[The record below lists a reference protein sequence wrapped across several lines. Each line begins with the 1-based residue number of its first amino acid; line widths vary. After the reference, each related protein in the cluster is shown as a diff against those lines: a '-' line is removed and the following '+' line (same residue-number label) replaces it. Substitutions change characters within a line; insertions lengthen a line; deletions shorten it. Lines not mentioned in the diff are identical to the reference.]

1 MLIGLIIF
9 YFFALLLV
17 YMSYRSFIG
26 GLDYLRYFQQELSKA
41 DSNFTP
47 YATIF
52 APCRGR
58 DENLKTNLSALF
70 YQNYPEYEIVFV
82 TDDKTDPCISVI
94 EELRAE
100 FEHLA
105 NVSSRLVIAGKAV
118 DEGQKVHNLREA
130 VLQAAEKSAVF
141 AFVDSDA
148 RPDKDWLKNLVGPL
162 ENEEI
167 GAAAGYRWF
176 ISPRRNFSSEMQS
189 VWNASVAS
197 ALGANMKSNFCWGG
211 STAIRRAVFESINM
225 REKWRGTLSDDFAV
239 TRALKE
245 AGLSIYFVPQCL
257 TASIEDC
264 DFHGL
269 LEFTTRQMKITR
281 VYAPQYW
288 QMSFAGSFIFNG
300 VFIAG
305 ILIMVLGIAFWLS
318 LLALIALILVSLF
331 SLGKSWLRL
340 KAVRLVLKNYEKELR
355 KQFWTQNTLWIISPA
370 LFFYNCAA
378 ALVSRKIV
386 WRGVSYELKSAQ
398 ETIIYPDD
406 K

>member
-1 MLIGLIIF
+1 MLILLIIF
-9 YFFALLLV
+9 YLFALFLI
-17 YMSYRSFIG
+17 YQSYRSFVG
-26 GLDYLRYFQQELSKA
+26 GLEYLKYFKKELSKPG
-41 DSNFTP
+41 SNFTP
-47 YATIF
+47 RATIF

-58 DENLKTNLSALF
+58 DENLKTNLAALF
-70 YQNYPEYEIVFV
+70 CQNYPEYEIIFV
-82 TDDKTDPCISVI
+82 TDDAGDVSVSVI

-105 NVSSRLVIAGKAV
+105 NVSGKLVIAGKAAN
-118 DEGQKVHNLREA
+118 EGQKVHNLRAA
-130 VLQAAEKSAVF
+130 VPHASEKSAVF

-148 RPDKDWLKNLVGPL
+148 RPGKDWLRYLVAPL
-162 ENEEI
+162 EDQKI

-176 ISPRRNFSSEMQS
+176 ISKKRNFSSELQS

-211 STAIRRAVFESINM
+211 STAILRKTFENIDM

-239 TRALKE
+239 TRAVKD
-245 AGLSIYFVPQCL
+245 AGLLVYFVPQCL

-264 DFHGL
+264 NFREL

-288 QMSFAGSFIFNG
+288 KMSFAGSFVFNT
-300 VFIAG
+300 VFVSG
-305 ILIMVLGIAFWLS
+305 ILLMISGAAFWQR
-318 LLALIALILVSLF
+318 LLALIALVLASLF
-331 SLGKSWLRL
+331 SIGKSWLRL
-340 KAVRLVLKNYEKELR
+340 NAVKLVLKGYEKELK

-386 WRGVSYELKSAQ
+386 WRGITYELKSPQ
-398 ETIIYPDD
+398 ETLIHSND

>member
-1 MLIGLIIF
+1 MLIFLIIF
-9 YFFALLLV
+9 YLFALFLI
-17 YMSYRSFIG
+17 YQSYRSFVG
-26 GLDYLRYFQQELSKA
+26 GLEYLKYFKKELSKPR
-41 DSNFTP
+41 SNFTP
-47 YATIF
+47 CAAIF

-58 DENLKTNLSALF
+58 DENLKTNLAALF
-70 YQNYPEYEIVFV
+70 YQDYPEYEIIFV
-82 TDDKTDPCISVI
+82 TDDAGDPCVSVI

-105 NVSSRLVIAGKAV
+105 NVSSKLVIAGLAA
-118 DEGQKVHNLREA
+118 DEGQKVHNLRAA
-130 VLQAAEKSAVF
+130 VPHASEKSAVF

-148 RPDKDWLKNLVGPL
+148 RPGKDWLRDLVAPL
-162 ENEEI
+162 EDEKI

-176 ISPRRNFSSEMQS
+176 ISKKRNFSSELQS

-211 STAIRRAVFESINM
+211 STAILRKTFENIDM

-239 TRALKE
+239 TRAVKG
-245 AGLSIYFVPQCL
+245 AGLLVYFVPQCL

-264 DFHGL
+264 DFRGL

-288 QMSFAGSFIFNG
+288 KMSFAGSFVFNT
-300 VFIAG
+300 VFISG
-305 ILIMVLGIAFWLS
+305 ILLMISGAAFWQR
-318 LLALIALILVSLF
+318 LLALVALVLASLF
-331 SLGKSWLRL
+331 SIGKSWLRL
-340 KAVRLVLKNYEKELR
+340 NAVKLVLNGYEKDLK

-386 WRGVSYELKSAQ
+386 WRGITYELKSPQ
-398 ETIIYPDD
+398 ETLIHSND